1 MKSNYARGVE
11 LSQQVKWSGEDIFE
25 VAYAAFED
33 ANFHSFN
40 EVFLESWNEYVAE
53 YKKTMM
59 ELNNG

>member
-1 MKSNYARGVE
+1 MKSNFTRGVE
-11 LSQQVKWSGEDIFE
+11 LSQAVKWSGEDIFE

-40 EVFLESWNEYVAE
+40 EVFLEAWNEYMNE